1 MTTATVRPLR
11 EATEGER
18 RRALVELS
26 QIVWADYHHCR
37 DAPDDCIFTRPVLR
51 LLLPPLCAAH
61 LDVETC
67 VREFL
72 AVVDEVDAL
81 GSAFADDAE
90 LRTAE
95 SNREWRLDRMLGRA
109 S

>member
-18 RRALVELS
+18 RRALNELA
-26 QIVWADYHHCR
+26 QLVWAEQRHND
-37 DAPDDCIFTRPVLR
+37 RPLLDTIR
-51 LLLPPLCAAH
+51 LWLPPLCAAH

-67 VREFL
+67 VVEFL

-109 S
+109 L